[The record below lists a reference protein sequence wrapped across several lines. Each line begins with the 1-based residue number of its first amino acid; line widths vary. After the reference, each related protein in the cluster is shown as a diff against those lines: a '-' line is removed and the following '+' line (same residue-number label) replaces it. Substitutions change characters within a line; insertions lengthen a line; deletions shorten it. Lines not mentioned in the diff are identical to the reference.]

1 MLDPGHP
8 LTARVA
14 VNQYWQ
20 RYFGTGLVKTAEEFG
35 SQGEWPSHPDLLDW
49 LATEFVQSG
58 WNIRALQRLI
68 VLSATYR
75 QDSVISRE
83 ALEKDPE
90 NRLFTRG
97 PRFRVDAEGV
107 RDIAM
112 AVSGLLN
119 PKIGGPS
126 VFPYQPP
133 GLWGQVSFEGT
144 RDYVPSEGGDNYRRG
159 LYTYWR
165 RSIPYASFTIF
176 DAPTRETCTVRRPR
190 TNTPLQALNLLNDPV
205 YVEAARALGQRVL
218 AKGGATLE
226 ERIVYAFRVCLGRSP
241 SDPERAL
248 MGAAFRREMANFAGN
263 REAANRLIHVGAS
276 RPPVDVDIA
285 ELAAWT
291 VLGSTLLNLDEA
303 ITKG

>member
-1 MLDPGHP
+1 M
-8 LTARVA
+8 
-14 VNQYWQ
+14 NQYWQ
-20 RYFGTGLVKTAEEFG
+20 KYFGTGLVKTAEEFG
-35 SQGEWPSHPDLLDW
+35 SQGEWPSHPELLDW
-49 LATEFVQSG
+49 LASEFVASS
-58 WNIRALQRLI
+58 WNIKALQRKI
-68 VLSATYR
+68 VVSATYR
-75 QDSVISRE
+75 QDASASRLG
-83 ALEKDPE
+83 LEKDPE
-90 NRLFTRG
+90 NRLLGRG

-112 AVSGLLN
+112 AVSGLLD
-119 PKIGGPS
+119 PRIGGPS

-144 RDYVPSEGGDNYRRG
+144 RDYVQSEGSENYRRG

-165 RSIPYASFTIF
+165 RSIPYASFTLF

-205 YVEAARALGQRVL
+205 YLEAARALGQRIL
-218 AKGGATLE
+218 AKGGDTATS
-226 ERIVYAFRVCLGRSP
+226 RVAFAFRVCLGRSP
-241 SDPERAL
+241 TETERRVL
-248 MGAAFRREMANFAGN
+248 ESAFQREFQRFSKD
-263 REAANRLIHVGAS
+263 REAANRLIHLGHS

-291 VLGSTLLNLDEA
+291 VVGSTLLNLDET